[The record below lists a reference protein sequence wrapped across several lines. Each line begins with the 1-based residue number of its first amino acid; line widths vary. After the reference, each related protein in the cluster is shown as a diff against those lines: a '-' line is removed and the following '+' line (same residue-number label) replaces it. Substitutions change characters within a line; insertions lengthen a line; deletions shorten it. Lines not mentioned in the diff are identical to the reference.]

1 MIGISA
7 DDITGS
13 NDIGIMFTNGGYT
26 ADIYPYD
33 APLDF
38 KYGKP
43 DVLILNTNSRLDS
56 AKTAYEKVRH
66 ATRRLKAAG
75 CRLFFNKT
83 CSVFRGNIGA
93 EFDAMLDE
101 LGEEFAVVVLG
112 FPKNGRTTC
121 NGVHS
126 VWGVPLAESEF
137 KDDPIHPMHESNL
150 VNILAGQ
157 TKRKV
162 GLIGHTVV
170 DGGPEALSRA
180 LEESRALY
188 NYVILDVTGQ
198 DSLSIIAQAVQDRY
212 VLCGSSALGEELP
225 KVLGPTPAGR
235 GHLPLAKQEGLGI
248 LCTVGSLMPQS
259 REQTACAIEH
269 GLAAYELD
277 TVDLLET
284 EDREAVCAPLIQWIS
299 GRLLQGD
306 DVVLYSSSA
315 PEKIARTREIG
326 ARQGLTSTQVGKLVS
341 EGLAYVTA
349 ECLHR
354 TGLSRF
360 LVAGGETSD
369 AVCSAL
375 GIRGMRVWQEIEPGL
390 PSCYSLAEDPR
401 LFMLKSGSFGK
412 PDFFLRAIRH
422 LREN

>member
-33 APLDF
+33 APLDL

-43 DVLILNTNSRLDS
+43 DVLILNTNSRLDDRE
-56 AKTAYEKVRH
+56 TAYQKVRQT
-66 ATRRLKAAG
+66 TRRLQAAG

-112 FPKNGRTTC
+112 FPKNGRITRE
-121 NGVHS
+121 GIHY

-137 KDDPIHPMHESNL
+137 RCDPMHPMRESNL
-150 VNILAGQ
+150 VKILGSQ
-157 TKRKV
+157 TRRKV
-162 GLIGHTVV
+162 GLIDYRVV
-170 DGGPEALSRA
+170 DAGPAALSRA
-180 LEESRALY
+180 LEESRAKY

-198 DSLSIIAQAVQDRY
+198 DSLVSIAQAVQDKY

-225 KVLGPTPAGR
+225 AVLGPAAQAER
-235 GHLPLAKQEGLGI
+235 HLPLPRYNGLGI

-259 REQTACAIEH
+259 REQLACAIAH
-269 GLAAYELD
+269 GLVPYELD
-277 TVDLLET
+277 TILLLAAENP
-284 EDREAVCAPLIQWIS
+284 EAVYGPLIEPIS
-299 GRLLQGD
+299 KDLARGK

-315 PEKIARTREIG
+315 PDKVARTKEMGQR
-326 ARQGLTSTQVGKLVS
+326 RGLTGTQVGQLVS
-341 EGLAYVTA
+341 ESLAQVMA
-349 ECLHR
+349 ECLRR
-354 TGLSRF
+354 TGQSRF

-369 AVCSAL
+369 AVCRAL
-375 GIRGMRVWQEIEPGL
+375 GIGGMRVWQEIAPGL
-390 PSCYSLAEDPR
+390 PSCYSLSHKPH
-401 LFMLKSGSFGK
+401 LFVLKSGSFGK
-412 PDFFLRAIRH
+412 ADFFLRAIEH
-422 LREN
+422 LKEN